1 MMRGL
6 DGFVPEQPSTEM
18 LRFLLEKGLL
28 DAEDERKV
36 GYLLSCMESG
46 RWNPAIPE
54 VRAGIYS
61 AVAFFVN
68 TGHYE
73 SAYTFSS
80 MFSHSM
86 SFNEPVYARTA
97 AACMVIALEVGAIEE
112 ARLFYERLRR
122 SSAEIQERF
131 LAHYLNQMGIA
142 ARYFEPDRALQYF
155 QDALDAAIDDE
166 TRAMIRSNMLL
177 FIYVFGSN
185 LNEDLFVS
193 DHELASIAHGID
205 ELNLLY
211 LLELSRTAKTKAIAE
226 RLNKINQDDPFR
238 LNTVQTH
245 AYLGHYYLETSDTDH
260 AKQELHQTIQIL
272 NKQFSVFRF
281 GESAFLASRI
291 YYHVGEFARSLFT
304 LLLARECLESNRL
317 FCRFHRHLYSRITD
331 ELEEKLLGS
340 TKKPSRDEA
349 LSLDALVSEL
359 IKAASFENGEDRIF
373 LGESL
378 WEELLARRSS
388 TIHLIPPLSRRIMCG
403 VSEGFTNTMKC
414 NSFSDKD
421 ILANL
426 PENSEFITARSL
438 EKLTALVEALFAP
451 GKPR

>member
-1 MMRGL
+1 MTLACLENGIISEDLEERVL
-6 DGFVPEQPSTEM
+6 KHIDV
-18 LRFLLEKGLL
+18 LRSSAARQVVHEAKAAL
-28 DAEDERKV
+28 
-36 GYLLSCMESG
+36 
-46 RWNPAIPE
+46 
-54 VRAGIYS
+54 YS
-61 AVAFFVN
+61 VISSLAN
-68 TGHYE
+68 TGHFE
-73 SAYTFSS
+73 SAVDVSSKVFSLS
-80 MFSHSM
+80 DDMTK
-86 SFNEPVYARTA
+86 PLYAMTA
-97 AACMVIALEVGAIEE
+97 AIRMNSLIETGNLAAAKE
-112 ARLFYERLRR
+112 IFGVLR
-122 SSAEIQERF
+122 SSSVKMSERAF
-131 LAHYLNQMGIA
+131 PFYLNNIGIA
-142 ARYFEPDRALQYF
+142 ARFFEPGFALNCF
-155 QDALDAAIDDE
+155 QEALEISKDSY
-166 TRAMIRSNMLL
+166 TSAMIRTNLL
-177 FIYVFGSN
+177 YYLYAVGREFDDN
-185 LNEDLFVS
+185 LFVS
-193 DHELASIAHGID
+193 DYDPTDVANAID
-205 ELNLLY
+205 DLRLIF
-211 LLELSRTAKTKAIAE
+211 LLENSSYSKQRVVAD
-226 RLNKINQDDPFR
+226 RLRVANEQIPVRQNA
-238 LNTVQTH
+238 VQTH

-291 YYHVGEFARSLFT
+291 YYRVGEFARSLLT

-317 FCRFHRHLYSRITD
+317 FCRFHRHLYSRIND

-403 VSEGFTNTMKC
+403 VSEGFNNTMKC
-414 NSFSDKD
+414 SSISEKD

-426 PENSEFITARSL
+426 PENSEFITPRSL